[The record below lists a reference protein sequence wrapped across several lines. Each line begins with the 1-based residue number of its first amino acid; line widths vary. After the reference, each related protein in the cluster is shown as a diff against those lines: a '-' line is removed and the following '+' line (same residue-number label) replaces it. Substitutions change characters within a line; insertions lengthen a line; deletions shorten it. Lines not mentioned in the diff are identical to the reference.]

1 MTDFFNA
8 EPMKY
13 YAPSSSM
20 TKEAFHEKLEQM
32 ISSNQYIWSIK
43 RDGNWSRAIIT
54 PERNALQTRGI
65 SVKTKTY
72 GEIQD
77 KVMFWND
84 IIKAF
89 NGTTCVFLGEVFRD
103 GDIDRGIGS
112 VLRCLPEKALER
124 QKNNPL
130 HFYIFDVLCYDGEE
144 LIDKGVIERIKYIP
158 KVIERINSPL
168 IEGATYYEMDGTF
181 FDKMNDLFAQGHEG
195 SVVYK
200 KSAKYEPGKRGPHA
214 WESCKVKQEISNDID
229 AVITG
234 LVPCE
239 KMYNGKDI
247 GHWELWENSRTGKLV
262 KGEYFG
268 AYQNGE
274 PYIPVSRNYFNG
286 YCGAIQVSVY
296 DKNNNLIPLCAV
308 AGLTDEFKIDL
319 RDNFENWYLC
329 PVTIGGMMVSTAGA
343 NADGIGISIRHPYLK
358 SIRRD
363 DLNPSDCTLSKI
375 LAQET

>member
-1 MTDFFNA
+1 MTDFFTSA
-8 EPMKY
+8 PMKY
-13 YAPSSSM
+13 YAPSSTMSR
-20 TKEAFHEKLEQM
+20 EVFHKKLEEM
-32 ISSNQYIWSIK
+32 IRSGQYIFSK
-43 RDGNWSRAIIT
+43 KTDGNWARAIVT
-54 PERNALQTRGI
+54 PERSALQTRGI
-65 SVKTKTY
+65 SVKTGTY

-77 KVMFWND
+77 KVLFWD
-84 IIKAF
+84 SVKDAF
-89 NGTTCVFLGEVFRD
+89 SNTTVILGEVFRE
-103 GDIDRGIGS
+103 GDIDRDIGS
-112 VLRCLPEKALER
+112 ILRCLNDKALAR
-124 QKNNPL
+124 QKDNPL
-130 HFYIFDVLCYDGEE
+130 HWRIFDVLCYEGKE
-144 LIDKGVIERIKYIP
+144 LINCGVTERVSYIP
-158 KVIERINSPL
+158 EVVKKINSPL
-168 IEGATYYEMDGTF
+168 VEGVSYEPMDETF
-181 FDKMNDLFAQGHEG
+181 FDKMNDIFAAGGEG
-195 SVVYK
+195 AVVYK
-200 KSAKYEPGKRGPHA
+200 KTAKYEPGKRGPHA
-214 WESCKVKQEISNDID
+214 WDSVKVKQEISNDID
-229 AVITG
+229 AVITS
-234 LVPCE
+234 LIPCE
-239 KMYNGKDI
+239 KNYNGKEI
-247 GHWELWENSRTGKLV
+247 GSWELWENTRTNQLV